1 MFRLLPL
8 HRVLLLSF
16 ALSSPVLAQWPPT
29 SLHSAPLSSE
39 GEALTLGPAS
49 DLASEPGYDNQPF
62 FLADGSAILFTSE
75 RAGDQTEIFRLDLTS
90 NEVRRLTD
98 TPEAEYSP
106 TPLPSGGFS
115 TVRVEADGTQR
126 LWRFDDD
133 GANPRLL
140 VPTLAPVGYH
150 AWSDRDHPE
159 RFVAFVLGEPN
170 TLQRVD
176 GFDRPAQV
184 VAKEIGRAL
193 HAVPGRAAWSF
204 VAPLEGHAAP
214 WVQWLPFDGGAVEP
228 FAPVYAEPGD
238 HDLTWTN
245 QGALLMTDGVRIAAW
260 SPASSSWRVLRDFAA
275 EGIEGITRMA
285 VSPSGDRLVFVA
297 REKDERTARQR
308 FDAGRAA
315 FAEAQAAKGRG
326 EATLARHALER
337 AAKQLPPQAG
347 LQRRRAGAA
356 ARDGRAE
363 EAFGRLEVLVGWGSK
378 VDLGAD
384 VDLEALRGPRLAALA
399 QRLEAAAAPLQRA
412 TVAFKAGAGDFVSEG
427 VTHDAAS
434 GAFFVGSL
442 RKGLIVRRGANGTE
456 SVFADLRRR
465 GYGSV
470 VGMAVDTGRR
480 RLWAAVSELP
490 PADNFVP
497 DDPAEGSTPRA
508 RKTGLCSFDLES
520 GAFVACFEPPANW
533 KGARFDDVVV
543 ASDGTVFVSD
553 AAPAI
558 RLLEPGGKAL
568 TTWLDETSIASP
580 NGLAL
585 SIAEDALYVADY
597 AMGLLRV
604 DRKTREVRALA
615 TPGLPPLIGIDG
627 LARWRKSLIAIQNGV
642 APPRVLRV
650 DLAEDG
656 LSVDDVA
663 TLERACL
670 DWDEPTLGVV
680 AGGDYYYVSNS
691 HWPRFGED
699 GSLKPGPPLTAPT
712 VMKLGAADLGR
723 D

>member
-1 MFRLLPL
+1 MFRLLAL

-16 ALSSPVLAQWPPT
+16 ALSLPVAAQWPPT

-204 VAPLEGHAAP
+204 VAPLKGHAAP

-378 VDLGAD
+378 VDLGAG
-384 VDLEALRGPRLAALA
+384 VGLAARPSPSDSRRPR
-399 QRLEAAAAPLQRA
+399 RLCSGRPWPSRPERA
-412 TVAFKAGAGDFVSEG
+412 TSSPKA
-427 VTHDAAS
+427 
-434 GAFFVGSL
+434 
-442 RKGLIVRRGANGTE
+442 
-456 SVFADLRRR
+456 
-465 GYGSV
+465 
-470 VGMAVDTGRR
+470 
-480 RLWAAVSELP
+480 
-490 PADNFVP
+490 
-497 DDPAEGSTPRA
+497 
-508 RKTGLCSFDLES
+508 
-520 GAFVACFEPPANW
+520 
-533 KGARFDDVVV
+533 
-543 ASDGTVFVSD
+543 
-553 AAPAI
+553 
-558 RLLEPGGKAL
+558 
-568 TTWLDETSIASP
+568 
-580 NGLAL
+580 
-585 SIAEDALYVADY
+585 
-597 AMGLLRV
+597 
-604 DRKTREVRALA
+604 
-615 TPGLPPLIGIDG
+615 
-627 LARWRKSLIAIQNGV
+627 
-642 APPRVLRV
+642 
-650 DLAEDG
+650 
-656 LSVDDVA
+656 
-663 TLERACL
+663 
-670 DWDEPTLGVV
+670 
-680 AGGDYYYVSNS
+680 
-691 HWPRFGED
+691 
-699 GSLKPGPPLTAPT
+699 
-712 VMKLGAADLGR
+712 
-723 D
+723 